1 MFGRGVFIAGV
12 EVCKGGLADSSGAV
26 VELYEVV
33 GCPGGANYQFL

>member
-1 MFGRGVFIAGV
+1 MFGGGVFVAGV

-33 GCPGGANYQFL
+33 GCAGGVDYQFL